1 MNAIPLLKEPFV
13 IRNQRT
19 IRRDVDF
26 DISKDGLQQ
35 FHVFVNTLDI
45 QKRFTAMKGY
55 GGEFF
60 SVFYSGLNKFYDLIH
75 ITFAKVLRTYLIAY
89 VGAVAVDAIK
99 VAEVT
104 KVNGDCFYASK
115 VESFT
120 SLCRFLSKMIVDMH
134 WI

>member
-1 MNAIPLLKEPFV
+1 
-13 IRNQRT
+13 
-19 IRRDVDF
+19 
-26 DISKDGLQQ
+26 
-35 FHVFVNTLDI
+35 
-45 QKRFTAMKGY
+45 MKGY
-55 GGEFF
+55 GSEFF

-89 VGAVAVDAIK
+89 VCAVAVDAIK

-104 KVNGDCFYASK
+104 KINGDCFYASK

-120 SLCRFLSKMIVDMH
+120 SLWRFLSKMIVDMH